1 MRPLR
6 IKIEGLRSF
15 RTAREIDFS
24 DLELVAIVGD
34 TGAGK
39 SSILEA
45 LTYALYNG
53 STWDQRGSRSL
64 ISTGANVMR
73 VELDFT
79 AEGEQWRIVRS
90 TSRTNYPPSIHT
102 LKCLTDAEL
111 PQVDGESAVADEV
124 RRLVGLEH
132 EGFCSAVVLPQ
143 GRFQELLQARKGLR
157 TNILKSIFRL
167 DQLGLV
173 REVASRHHTRVAVAL
188 TVFTTRR
195 VLLAPDPKAAAK
207 EAELQRKERGRSRPT
222 STRPGSGTT
231 SCWRSWESARE
242 RERRLTAYTD
252 ELADTPNPA
261 ELLENLAG
269 QIWDPRHRRG
279 EAGEAGEGDP
289 QDLRAVRISAHRC
302 GRTWGGE
309 VGTRNGVRSADAVDD
324 GRASLGRGES

>member
-1 MRPLR
+1 M
-6 IKIEGLRSF
+6 
-15 RTAREIDFS
+15 
-24 DLELVAIVGD
+24 AIVGD

-207 EAELQRKERGRSRPT
+207 EAELQRKERGKVAADLDKARKRHDELLAKL
-222 STRPGSGTT
+222 
-231 SCWRSWESARE
+231 ESARE

-269 QIWDPRHRRG
+269 QYGTSPSTRRSWRSRRRRSARLTSG
-279 EAGEAGEGDP
+279 SD
-289 QDLRAVRISAHRC
+289 SAHRC